1 MLTIDDL
8 KSLDGVTVAKAEIR
22 DYEGRQVRRIHLEG
36 GGILAVTAVNDELN
50 LADESSIP

>member
-22 DYEGRQVRRIHLEG
+22 AYEGRQILRIHLEG
-36 GGILAVTAVNDELN
+36 GGILALAAVNDELN

>member
-8 KSLDGVTVAKAEIR
+8 KSLEGVTVAKAEIR
-22 DYEGRQVRRIHLEG
+22 DSEGRQVLRIHLQSG
-36 GGILAVTAVNDELN
+36 GVLALTAVNDELN